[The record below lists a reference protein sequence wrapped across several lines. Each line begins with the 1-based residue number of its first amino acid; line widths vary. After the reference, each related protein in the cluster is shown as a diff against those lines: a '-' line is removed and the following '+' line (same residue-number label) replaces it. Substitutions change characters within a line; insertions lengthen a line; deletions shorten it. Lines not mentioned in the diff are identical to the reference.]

1 MLKTMHAVRFQPRR
15 FFVAVTG
22 SACSC
27 CCSLAGESSRMVI
40 ELDPDE
46 RRGVFSV
53 AVAVGETVTELMEL
67 SSPWWR
73 VSRRD
78 IALVFNCDS

>member
-1 MLKTMHAVRFQPRR
+1 
-15 FFVAVTG
+15 
-22 SACSC
+22 
-27 CCSLAGESSRMVI
+27 MVI